1 MAGDIQIRVIPNQ
14 ERDYR
19 KLARALLALV
29 EQQQARKQT
38 TTQPPGR
45 RQPGHQRQPRSA
57 P

>member
-14 ERDYR
+14 KRDYR

-29 EQQQARKQT
+29 EQAQARKQT

-45 RQPGHQRQPRSA
+45 RRPGHQRQPRSA